1 MKNANRLCVS
11 PRKPVLNTS
20 ISRQMSNQTPELK
33 NADTA
38 RFVVRSFCVALVF
51 LIMLFGYSIVFTE
64 QPLFN
69 EAPADKQIFGVL
81 ILVVGQILTI
91 LANYLSRTT
100 GSAATSTPP
109 TPINPCQS
117 QLGYQ
122 PLSPIMNQYS
132 SPMGIQPMAN
142 NFTTAQNNY
151 PIPDNVGMA
160 WTPPAGPTNPPHHL
174 EPDEERAAIAAARQ
188 SVKGQ

>member
-1 MKNANRLCVS
+1 
-11 PRKPVLNTS
+11 
-20 ISRQMSNQTPELK
+20 MSNPTPELR

-38 RFVVRSFCVALVF
+38 RFVVKSFCVALVF

-100 GSAATSTPP
+100 GSASTPMP
-109 TPINPCQS
+109 PMPMNPCQP

-122 PLSPIMNQYS
+122 PLSPMMNQYS
-132 SPMGIQPMAN
+132 SSMGIQPMAN

-151 PIPDNVGMA
+151 PIPDGVGMA

-174 EPDEERAAIAAARQ
+174 EDDAEREALAAARQ
-188 SVKGQ
+188 TTKGQ